1 MKIKSIIILFFVI
14 IVIIISNGCYW
25 LCSDIQTKCVEK
37 IANNQELSLYEKG
50 SILTLHLGICTVGSF
65 YCSEAAYANFQM
77 LITKQD
83 TVYLHSDR
91 WITPKI
97 KRRFENN
104 QLSKMVWNGDNDYA
118 FSSPEKN
125 GAILLNWCM
134 LSEQEINGKQC
145 YVAECDYT
153 WKVPSRTTFKI
164 TDKFS
169 IVLYEQLFYE
179 LEKIGILHP
188 FKLIC
193 YYEKL

>member
-1 MKIKSIIILFFVI
+1 MKIKSIIIFFLVLAT
-14 IVIIISNGCYW
+14 IIISNGCYW
-25 LCSDIQTKCVEK
+25 LCSDIQVRCINK
-37 IANNQELSLYEKG
+37 IADKKELSLYEKS
-50 SILTLHLGICTVGSF
+50 SILTLHLGICTIGSF

-77 LITKQD
+77 LITDKD
-83 TVYLHSDR
+83 TVYLHSNK

-97 KRRFENN
+97 KKRFENK
-104 QLSKMVWNGDNDYA
+104 QLGKMAWNGDNDYA
-118 FSSPEKN
+118 FSSPEKD

-145 YVAECDYT
+145 YVAEYEHT
-153 WKVPSRTTFKI
+153 WKVSSRTTFKI

-179 LEKIGILHP
+179 LEKIGVLHP

-193 YYEKL
+193 YYEK